1 MNITQCF
8 NIKKGDI
15 ITVTGGGGKTSLIFH
30 LARELSKHSKVLI
43 TTTTKIYEPQK
54 FQYEELILVSSET
67 IKGSGT
73 NIFIL
78 GDRID
83 IKTGKLIGICD
94 KIIEEYKDKYDYILI
109 EGDGSNGKPL
119 KYWNEYEPVISKF
132 STKIIGVTNLDALG
146 KEILEATHRGSKLC
160 KQHKWSE
167 NNKID
172 LEKFGHYLLKGDFF
186 RGFDFVKN
194 KNNMEKIFFING
206 VEGLDKL
213 NFALEL
219 GNFLRDNNRE
229 EKIVIG
235 SFVERECYSYKKI
248 ISTLLAS
255 GFSKRFGEDKLLFK
269 YENKTLLEKSL
280 ENIEGISFFKK
291 QIVIRED
298 KKKLKIIKKLEEKIK
313 WKVLINSEAH
323 LGQSS
328 GIKLGIKNLNKD
340 ESMMFFTGDQ
350 HFLTKE
356 TILKIIKSYLKE
368 EKITIPYVENESFS
382 PNIFPPEY
390 KARLESICGDKG
402 GKSILN
408 ESDKINKI
416 MFKDKIIFFDI
427 DTQNDLEILKDE
439 ILKNKK

>member
-1 MNITQCF
+1 MNISQCF

-30 LARELSKHSKVLI
+30 LARELSKCSKVLI
-43 TTTTKIYEPQK
+43 TTTTKMYEPQE
-54 FQYEELILVSSET
+54 FQYEELILVRGKT
-67 IKGSGT
+67 LKGSNK

-94 KIIEEYKDKYDYILI
+94 KIIKEYKEKYDYILI

-132 STKIIGVTNLDALG
+132 STKVIGVTNLDALG
-146 KEILEATHRGSKLC
+146 KEISGVTHRYSKLC
-160 KQHKWSE
+160 EQHKWSE

-186 RGFDFVKN
+186 RVFDFVKN

-213 NFALEL
+213 NLALEL
-219 GNFLRDNNRE
+219 GNFLRENNCE

-235 SFVERECYSYKKI
+235 SFIEKECYSYKKI
-248 ISTLLAS
+248 VSTLLAS

-280 ENIEGISFFKK
+280 ENIDEISFLKK
-291 QIVIRED
+291 QVVIRED
-298 KKKLKIIKKLEEKIK
+298 KKELKFIKDLEGKIK
-313 WKVLINSEAH
+313 WKILINSEAQ

-328 GIKLGIKNLNKD
+328 SVKLGVKNLNKD
-340 ESMMFFTGDQ
+340 ESIMFFTGDQ
-350 HFLTKE
+350 PFLNKE

-368 EKITIPYVENESFS
+368 EKIIIPYVENESFS
-382 PNIFPPEY
+382 PNIFLPEY
-390 KARLESICGDKG
+390 KDRLEKICGDKG

-408 ESDKINKI
+408 ENDKINKM

-427 DTQNDLEILKDE
+427 DTQKDVE
-439 ILKNKK
+439 VIKKVK